1 MGVIFI
7 QFWCRY
13 DAIKSL
19 LSILIPIVRENWL
32 IRVQTWADVVH
43 NNLISMS
50 VTTEVSGWY
59 YRYGQFPGVKGSYR
73 LGRAQGISWYYF
85 LPSRY
90 LRFQAGLWTQAPAI
104 ISFQIENCKFIKKKT
119 INLSIRFVNIRVFP
133 PIEVI
138 KIHKRWSIR

>member
-50 VTTEVSGWY
+50 VTTEVSGFCILISSEQQLGTRLIRASLQPSINRSYMHHRQKYFRKWWKLY
-59 YRYGQFPGVKGSYR
+59 FSQNFKNNSIWISMTTSLNKCASQYIVLVWLCCLGVLCLKCPY
-73 LGRAQGISWYYF
+73 
-85 LPSRY
+85 
-90 LRFQAGLWTQAPAI
+90 
-104 ISFQIENCKFIKKKT
+104 
-119 INLSIRFVNIRVFP
+119 
-133 PIEVI
+133 
-138 KIHKRWSIR
+138 

>member
-50 VTTEVSGWY
+50 VTTEVSGNTYTRGRWIELKT
-59 YRYGQFPGVKGSYR
+59 FPFCMRGCTIKVPSFCTFSY
-73 LGRAQGISWYYF
+73 IFF
-85 LPSRY
+85 LWLEKMLKP
-90 LRFQAGLWTQAPAI
+90 W
-104 ISFQIENCKFIKKKT
+104 
-119 INLSIRFVNIRVFP
+119 
-133 PIEVI
+133 
-138 KIHKRWSIR
+138 KRWFQPAKGVQSTHLLTEIHNKQHFSLGHVYDENAVKFVT